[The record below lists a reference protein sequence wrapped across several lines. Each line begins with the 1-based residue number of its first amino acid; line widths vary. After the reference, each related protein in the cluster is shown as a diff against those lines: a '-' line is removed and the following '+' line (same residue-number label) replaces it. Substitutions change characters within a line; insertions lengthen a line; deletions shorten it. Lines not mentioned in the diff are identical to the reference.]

1 MRPVHAGLLVSV
13 LLALASPAAAATCAP
28 TDTALCLNASRFQ
41 LEVAWKDFGNRTGVG
56 HAVPLTSDTGYFWF
70 FDPANVE
77 LVVKVLDGRGLNGKF
92 WVFFG
97 ALSNVEYTLTV
108 RDTVTGSTRQ
118 YKNPAGRFASVADT
132 SAFAAAAA
140 AQESHTKTIA

>member
-13 LLALASPAAAATCAP
+13 LLAAAAPAAAATCAP

-70 FDPANVE
+70 FDSANVE
-77 LVVKVLDGRGLNGKF
+77 MVVKVLNGCGTNNRY
-92 WVFFG
+92 WVFAAG
-97 ALSNVEYTLTV
+97 LTDVRVRITMTDTLRGVTKQYNTPQGTAFQPIQ
-108 RDTVTGSTRQ
+108 DTG
-118 YKNPAGRFASVADT
+118 
-132 SAFAAAAA
+132 AFA
-140 AQESHTKTIA
+140 TCP